1 MIHIRRQQRSLPDRT
16 FYTGYNDT
24 HYERTAV
31 NPQVT
36 KFIVKTSLSLAVSV
50 LIGALIK
57 SERNIA
63 GQLDAL
69 LTKHEQIES

>member
-1 MIHIRRQQRSLPDRT
+1 M
-16 FYTGYNDT
+16 
-24 HYERTAV
+24 

-36 KFIVKTSLSLAVSV
+36 KFVVKTSLSLAVSV